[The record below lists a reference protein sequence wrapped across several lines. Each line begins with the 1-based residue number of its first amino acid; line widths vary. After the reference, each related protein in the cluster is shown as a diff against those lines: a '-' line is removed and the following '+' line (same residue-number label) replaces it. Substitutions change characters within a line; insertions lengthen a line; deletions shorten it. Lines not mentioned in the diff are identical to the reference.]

1 MTSSEAG
8 AWRGFQ
14 AGLEREAHDLLLR
27 QEFRAPLARHGHVEV
42 VGALGMGLLCTRD
55 IDLHLYPRSMTTEGW
70 MGVVADLAR
79 TPGVQCMR
87 LHNLWDHGPPD
98 FAWRPPGLP
107 RHRGYLT
114 ELQYVILRGM
124 AAGWHVDLWL
134 QPESAGDEA
143 VQLRERV
150 RAAQRAD
157 LRLGPAVLAMKAA
170 LRALDL
176 PRRIPSLY
184 VYLAALGDGVR
195 ALPALAD
202 ALRRRGVALA
212 DVLEAALAASGPSDA
227 SGA

>member
-1 MTSSEAG
+1 MTSSEAE
-8 AWRGFQ
+8 AWRRFQ
-14 AGLEREAHDLLLR
+14 AGLEHEAHDLLRHLDLR
-27 QEFRAPLARHGHVEV
+27 ATLARHGRVEI
-42 VGALGMGLLCTRD
+42 VGALGMGLLCARD
-55 IDLHLYPRSMTTEGW
+55 IDLHLYPGSMTTKGW

-114 ELQYVILRGM
+114 ELQYVTLRGL

-134 QPESAGDEA
+134 LPEGAGDEA
-143 VQLRERV
+143 VQLRERM
-150 RAAQRAD
+150 RAALRAD
-157 LRLGPAVLAMKAA
+157 PCLGPAVVAMKAA

-184 VYLAALGDGVR
+184 VYLAALDDR
-195 ALPALAD
+195 ARGLPDLAD
-202 ALRRRGVALA
+202 GLRRRDAVLA
-212 DVLEAALAASGPSDA
+212 DVLEAALAAGGPSDA
-227 SGA
+227 GGA